1 MKRGCFLFRI
11 ISFGALTLG
20 LSLADQPSGQ
30 PSAQGLDENQTT
42 SDHPADHMDVN
53 KEQADSMHP
62 KSSDSGRA
70 SENSSSQT
78 SPIKKGMLPADR
90 PGQDRPKAGQGLDE
104 NQTTSELPADHM
116 YGKQKGV
123 NKERA
128 DTMHPKS
135 IDSSRAS
142 ENSSQ
147 TSPIKKG
154 MLPADRP
161 GQDRPRAGQ
170 GLDENQTTSE
180 LPADH
185 MYGKRKGVNKER
197 ADTKHSKWSDNSRA
211 SENSSQTGPMR
222 KGILPAH
229 RPGQDRPKQVA
240 NNHGVAGEKR
250 VDTPQSKLPVVND
263 FHQPGLNQPSTAVAK
278 DELMMNRARD
288 PQEELTRRSPVGG
301 GADAS
306 LPGVVRSR
314 GAATPIIGQ
323 LMPSRAK
330 TSTAVINGTGM
341 KRKP

>member
-1 MKRGCFLFRI
+1 VKRNLNRKLNLPKINMKRGCFLFRI

-30 PSAQGLDENQTT
+30 PSGQGLDENQTT

-90 PGQDRPKAGQGLDE
+90 PGQDRP
-104 NQTTSELPADHM
+104 
-116 YGKQKGV
+116 
-123 NKERA
+123 
-128 DTMHPKS
+128 
-135 IDSSRAS
+135 
-142 ENSSQ
+142 
-147 TSPIKKG
+147 
-154 MLPADRP
+154 
-161 GQDRPRAGQ
+161 RAGQ

-185 MYGKRKGVNKER
+185 MNGKRKGYNKER
-197 ADTKHSKWSDNSRA
+197 ADTKHSKWSGNSRA
-211 SENSSQTGPMR
+211 SENSSQTGPMK

-278 DELMMNRARD
+278 DGLMMNRARD
-288 PQEELTRRSPVGG
+288 PQEELTRRLPVGG

>member
-1 MKRGCFLFRI
+1 VKRNLNRKLNLPKINMKRGCFLFRI

-30 PSAQGLDENQTT
+30 PSGQGLDENQTT

-90 PGQDRPKAGQGLDE
+90 PGQDRP
-104 NQTTSELPADHM
+104 
-116 YGKQKGV
+116 
-123 NKERA
+123 
-128 DTMHPKS
+128 
-135 IDSSRAS
+135 
-142 ENSSQ
+142 
-147 TSPIKKG
+147 
-154 MLPADRP
+154 
-161 GQDRPRAGQ
+161 RAGQ

-197 ADTKHSKWSDNSRA
+197 ADTKHSKWSGNSRA
-211 SENSSQTGPMR
+211 SENSSQTGPMK

-278 DELMMNRARD
+278 DGLMMNRARD